1 MNQLKIFKIS
11 FLMFFISI
19 NLIFS
24 QESKSI
30 SKSFENSAS
39 YQYYVDIKGVESKE
53 ICKKIENMIAAKENV
68 VSFRT
73 VGFPSKYF
81 VLKSNVPISEVQ
93 LRSWIAENNLV
104 LSFYGQSESSLEQL
118 IGYKRK
124 QNN

>member
-30 SKSFENSAS
+30 SKRVENSTT
-39 YQYYVDIKGVESKE
+39 YQYYVDVKGVETKE
-53 ICKKIENMIAAKENV
+53 ICKKIENAIAAKENV
-68 VSFRT
+68 LSFRT

-81 VLKSNVPISEVQ
+81 VLKSNVHISEAQ

-104 LSFYGQSESSLEQL
+104 LSFYGQSESSLEAL
-118 IGYKRK
+118 ISNKRIQK
-124 QNN
+124 N

>member
-1 MNQLKIFKIS
+1 MNQLKFFKIS

-30 SKSFENSAS
+30 SKRVENSTT
-39 YQYYVDIKGVESKE
+39 YQYYVDVKGVETKE
-53 ICKKIENMIAAKENV
+53 ICKKIENAIAAKENV
-68 VSFRT
+68 LSFRT

-81 VLKSNVPISEVQ
+81 VLKSNVHISEAQ

-104 LSFYGQSESSLEQL
+104 LSFYGQSESSLEAL
-118 IGYKRK
+118 ISNKRIQK
-124 QNN
+124 N

>member
-1 MNQLKIFKIS
+1 MNQLKFFKIS

-24 QESKSI
+24 QEEKSI
-30 SKSFENSAS
+30 LIRVENSAT
-39 YQYYVDIKGVESKE
+39 YQYYVDVKGVETKE
-53 ICKKIENMIAAKENV
+53 ICKKIENAIAAKKNV

-81 VLKSNVPISEVQ
+81 ILKSNVHISEDQ

-118 IGYKRK
+118 ISNKRK
-124 QNN
+124 LNN

>member
-24 QESKSI
+24 QEAKSI
-30 SKSFENSAS
+30 SNRVENSAT
-39 YQYYVDIKGVESKE
+39 YQYYVDINGVETKE
-53 ICKKIENMIAAKENV
+53 ICKKIENAIAAKENV
-68 VSFRT
+68 ISFRT

-81 VLKSNVPISEVQ
+81 VLKSNVHISEDQ

-104 LSFYGQSESSLEQL
+104 LSFYGQSESSLERL
-118 IGYKRK
+118 IANKRK

>member
-24 QESKSI
+24 QEEKSI
-30 SKSFENSAS
+30 LIRVENSAT
-39 YQYYVDIKGVESKE
+39 YQYYVDVKGVETKE
-53 ICKKIENMIAAKENV
+53 ICKKIENAIAAKKNV

-81 VLKSNVPISEVQ
+81 ILKSNVHISEDQ

-118 IGYKRK
+118 ISNKRK
-124 QNN
+124 LNN

>member
-30 SKSFENSAS
+30 SKRVENSTT
-39 YQYYVDIKGVESKE
+39 YQYYVDVKGVETKE
-53 ICKKIENMIAAKENV
+53 ICKKIENAIAAKKNV

-81 VLKSNVPISEVQ
+81 VLKSNAPISEDQ
-93 LRSWIAENNLV
+93 LRGWITENNLV
-104 LSFYGQSESSLEQL
+104 LSFYGQSESTLEAL
-118 IGYKRK
+118 ISNKRK
-124 QNN
+124 LNN

>member
-30 SKSFENSAS
+30 SKRVENSTT
-39 YQYYVDIKGVESKE
+39 YQYYVDVKGVETKE
-53 ICKKIENMIAAKENV
+53 ICKKIENDIAAKKNV

-81 VLKSNVPISEVQ
+81 VLKSNVHISEDQ
-93 LRSWIAENNLV
+93 LRSWLAENNLV
-104 LSFYGQSESSLEQL
+104 LSFYGQSESSLEVL
-118 IGYKRK
+118 ISNKRK
-124 QNN
+124 LNN

>member
-1 MNQLKIFKIS
+1 
-11 FLMFFISI
+11 MFFISI

-30 SKSFENSAS
+30 SKRVENSTT
-39 YQYYVDIKGVESKE
+39 YQYYVDIKGVETKE
-53 ICKKIENMIAAKENV
+53 ICKKIENAIAAKENV

-81 VLKSNVPISEVQ
+81 VLKSNAPILEGQ
-93 LRSWIAENNLV
+93 LRSWITENNLV

-118 IGYKRK
+118 ISNKRK